1 MSMAKNKP
9 VDLGIQ
15 GFMENVADNK
25 PATPSVEP
33 VSITQTEEKQEVK
46 RSPGRPAKSTQRS
59 ERIIFKLDTKSYTEL
74 SMIKALN
81 RLDIQDVVFAATVKF
96 LKEYNSEMGLTT
108 EGIELVKEIKEQ
120 YDK

>member
-1 MSMAKNKP
+1 MANNKP
-9 VDLGIQ
+9 IDFGIQ
-15 GFMENVADNK
+15 SFMDNVAENK
-25 PATPSVEP
+25 PATPSVESANIAQNE
-33 VSITQTEEKQEVK
+33 VRQEVK

-74 SMIKALN
+74 SMIKVLN

-96 LKEYNSEMGLTT
+96 LKEFNSDKGLTA

-120 YDK
+120 YEK

>member
-1 MSMAKNKP
+1 MSKNKP

-15 GFMENVADNK
+15 SFMDNVKDNK
-25 PATPSVEP
+25 PTPTVEP
-33 VSITQTEEKQEVK
+33 VSITQNEEKQEVK

-74 SMIKALN
+74 SMIKVLN

-96 LKEYNSEMGLTT
+96 LKEFNSAKGLTA
-108 EGIELVKEIKEQ
+108 EGIEIVKEIKER
-120 YDK
+120 YEK

>member
-1 MSMAKNKP
+1 MSKNKP

-15 GFMENVADNK
+15 SFMDNVKDNK
-25 PATPSVEP
+25 PAPTVEP
-33 VSITQTEEKQEVK
+33 VSITQNEEKQEVK
-46 RSPGRPAKSTQRS
+46 RSPGRPVKSTQRS
-59 ERIIFKLDTKSYTEL
+59 ERIIFKLDTKSYTKL

-96 LKEYNSEMGLTT
+96 LKEYNSEMGLTA

>member
-1 MSMAKNKP
+1 MSKNKP

-15 GFMENVADNK
+15 SFMDNVKENK
-25 PATPSVEP
+25 PTPTVEP
-33 VSITQTEEKQEVK
+33 VSITQNEEKEVK

-59 ERIIFKLDTKSYTEL
+59 ERIIFKLDTKSYTKL

-96 LKEYNSEMGLTT
+96 LMEYNSETGLTA
-108 EGIELVKEIKEQ
+108 EGIEYVKEIKEQ

>member
-1 MSMAKNKP
+1 MSKNKP

-15 GFMENVADNK
+15 SFMDNVKDNK
-25 PATPSVEP
+25 PATSTVEP
-33 VSITQTEEKQEVK
+33 ASITQNEEKQEVK

-74 SMIKALN
+74 SMIKVLN

-96 LKEYNSEMGLTT
+96 LKEFNSDKGLTA

-120 YDK
+120 YEK

>member
-1 MSMAKNKP
+1 MSKNKP

-15 GFMENVADNK
+15 SFMDNVKDNK
-25 PATPSVEP
+25 PTPTVEP
-33 VSITQTEEKQEVK
+33 ISITQNEEKQEVK

-59 ERIIFKLDTKSYTEL
+59 ERIIFKLDTKSYTKL

-96 LKEYNSEMGLTT
+96 LKEYNSETGHRDCHDNICVLLRRCHCS
-108 EGIELVKEIKEQ
+108 I
-120 YDK
+120 

>member
-1 MSMAKNKP
+1 MANNKP
-9 VDLGIQ
+9 IDFGIQ
-15 GFMENVADNK
+15 SFMDNVKDNK
-25 PATPSVEP
+25 PATSTVEP
-33 VSITQTEEKQEVK
+33 ASITQNEEKQEVK

-96 LKEYNSEMGLTT
+96 LKEYNSEMGLRA
-108 EGIELVKEIKEQ
+108 EGIKLVKEIKEL

>member
-1 MSMAKNKP
+1 MSKNKP

-15 GFMENVADNK
+15 SFMDNVKDNK
-25 PATPSVEP
+25 PTPTVEP
-33 VSITQTEEKQEVK
+33 VSITQNEVRQEVK

-59 ERIIFKLDTKSYTEL
+59 ERIIFKLDTKSYTKL

-96 LKEYNSEMGLTT
+96 LKEYNSETGLTA

>member
-1 MSMAKNKP
+1 MSKNKP

-15 GFMENVADNK
+15 SFMDNVKDNK
-25 PATPSVEP
+25 PTPTVEP
-33 VSITQTEEKQEVK
+33 ISITQNEVRQEVK

-74 SMIKALN
+74 SMIKVLN

-96 LKEYNSEMGLTT
+96 LKEFNSAKGLTA
-108 EGIELVKEIKEQ
+108 EGIEIVKEIKER
-120 YDK
+120 YEK